1 MDGFHGS
8 VLHVK
13 EWVEGIN
20 KHISDPNIKVVSIFF
35 DNNTKKIIEDAGSEV
50 YDIQT
55 FLSLDPSSKND
66 LIIAFHFPILE
77 RMLFSGVTAK
87 KIINWSLS
95 PYEPLEAYSAFWAD
109 LTLLIANSEETKIE
123 RARAQGIPVERIKVI
138 NNPLPEKFNCGLESY
153 PTNPRRETER
163 LRVLVV
169 SNHVPQELSDLIQL
183 ARNKNNF
190 SNHDETAT
198 WKDERISEGCS
209 NSLTFVHCGQGGDII
224 QEVTPQLLKKF
235 DVVVTIGKTVQ
246 YCLGVAVP
254 VFEYDR
260 FGGRGYINT
269 DNYEEAKKFNFSGRP
284 QNRILSSQDIF
295 HELFQGYPEA
305 RRQARILQGKAFN
318 DFSIGK
324 QIEYLFQLL
333 SEKKEI
339 NKDLLDGIIAPKNF
353 VPDSI
358 AFIAA
363 FSYLKSD
370 NYQLKGELNAS
381 ISNVQQLQHI
391 VKEGEEKLSRAELSF
406 KAHEQQLQE
415 VLRQREEELS
425 QIRSSRAYRVALILR
440 RLKSFITG

>member
-381 ISNVQQLQHI
+381 ISNVQQLQ
-391 VKEGEEKLSRAELSF
+391 
-406 KAHEQQLQE
+406 E